1 MTPPPHPS
9 PPSGS
14 LAPVPERRLA
24 VLLSH
29 LHPSACPPPPT
40 TARLASAERLRT
52 AAAAEAS
59 LSASPCAGG
68 GAEGESSGGGHCVF
82 CNIVAGISQ
91 AFKLYEDDVCLCILD
106 AKPLTAGHSLI
117 IPKSHYPSLQ
127 TTPPTVLAAIC
138 SKLPLLGTAIM
149 KATQCDAFNVL
160 INNGEKAGQVIFH
173 THIHIIPRCKDDNLW
188 SSETYSRNPLSH
200 NHETKNLVSYIK
212 EVLSSS
218 FEGYSTATSSMPRN
232 SETTQQD
239 SRLEVRTGKPGPG
252 VDGGFPSA
260 QCFDLFRT

>member
-1 MTPPPHPS
+1 MP

-14 LAPVPERRLA
+14 PAPAPERRLA

-29 LHPSACPPPPT
+29 FRPCCEAPRAT
-40 TARLASAERLRT
+40 TRLTSVERHET
-52 AAAAEAS
+52 AAAAEAEAG
-59 LSASPCAGG
+59 LSAPPCAAEGSG
-68 GAEGESSGGGHCVF
+68 EGESSGGGCCVF
-82 CNIVAGISQ
+82 CNIVAGAAP

-138 SKLPLLGTAIM
+138 SKLPLLGAAIM

-173 THIHIIPRCKDDNLW
+173 THVHIIPRSKDDNLW
-188 SSETYSRNPLSH
+188 SSETYSRNPISH
-200 NHETKNLVSYIK
+200 GKETNNLVSSIK

-218 FEGYSTATSSMPRN
+218 LEDYSTVTASTS
-232 SETTQQD
+232 
-239 SRLEVRTGKPGPG
+239 K
-252 VDGGFPSA
+252 GF
-260 QCFDLFRT
+260 

>member
-1 MTPPPHPS
+1 MP

-14 LAPVPERRLA
+14 PAPERRLA

-29 LHPSACPPPPT
+29 FRPCCEAPRAT
-40 TARLASAERLRT
+40 TRLASVERHGT
-52 AAAAEAS
+52 AAEAEAG
-59 LSASPCAGG
+59 LAASPCAAAGSG
-68 GAEGESSGGGHCVF
+68 EGESSGGGYCVF
-82 CNIVAGISQ
+82 CNIAAGAAP

-106 AKPLTAGHSLI
+106 AKPLTTGHSLI

-138 SKLPLLGTAIM
+138 SKLPLLGAAIM

-173 THIHIIPRCKDDNLW
+173 THVHIIPRSKDDNLW
-188 SSETYSRNPLSH
+188 SSETYSRSPISH
-200 NHETKNLVSYIK
+200 DQETKNLVSSIK

-218 FEGYSTATSSMPRN
+218 PEDYSAATSSTP
-232 SETTQQD
+232 
-239 SRLEVRTGKPGPG
+239 K
-252 VDGGFPSA
+252 GF
-260 QCFDLFRT
+260 

>member
-1 MTPPPHPS
+1 MKTPPPGS
-9 PPSGS
+9 PAWG
-14 LAPVPERRLA
+14 PERCLV

-29 LHPSACPPPPT
+29 LHLTAGAAPP
-40 TARLASAERLRT
+40 TARLATTS
-52 AAAAEAS
+52 AAAEAG
-59 LSASPCAGG
+59 LSASPCAGAG
-68 GAEGESSGGGHCVF
+68 GKGEPSGGGGYCVL
-82 CNIVAGISQ
+82 CNIVAGTSQ

-138 SKLPLLGTAIM
+138 SKLPLLSTAIM

-160 INNGEKAGQVIFH
+160 INNGQKAGQVIFH

-200 NHETKNLVSYIK
+200 NQETKDLVSCIK

-218 FEGYSTATSSMPRN
+218 SEDYSTVTTLLPRS
-232 SETTQQD
+232 SETTQKED
-239 SRLEVRTGKPGPG
+239 SR
-252 VDGGFPSA
+252 
-260 QCFDLFRT
+260 

>member
-1 MTPPPHPS
+1 MQ

-14 LAPVPERRLA
+14 PAPAQAPERRLA

-29 LHPSACPPPPT
+29 FRPCREAPRAT
-40 TARLASAERLRT
+40 TRLASAERHGT
-52 AAAAEAS
+52 AAASETKAEVEAEAG
-59 LSASPCAGG
+59 LSAYPCASGG
-68 GAEGESSGGGHCVF
+68 SGEVQSSGGGYCVF
-82 CNIVAGISQ
+82 CNIVTGAAP

-106 AKPLTAGHSLI
+106 AKPLTTGHSLI

-138 SKLPLLGTAIM
+138 SKLPLLGAAIM

-173 THIHIIPRCKDDNLW
+173 THVHIIPRSKDDNLW
-188 SSETYSRNPLSH
+188 SSETYSRSPISH
-200 NHETKNLVSYIK
+200 GQETKNLVSSIK

-218 FEGYSTATSSMPRN
+218 PDDCSTVTSSTP
-232 SETTQQD
+232 
-239 SRLEVRTGKPGPG
+239 K
-252 VDGGFPSA
+252 GF
-260 QCFDLFRT
+260 

>member
-1 MTPPPHPS
+1 MTTPS
-9 PPSGS
+9 PSGS
-14 LAPVPERRLA
+14 PALERRLA

-29 LHPSACPPPPT
+29 LHPSAGAAPPT
-40 TARLASAERLRT
+40 ARIATAAATR
-52 AAAAEAS
+52 AAAEAGLS
-59 LSASPCAGG
+59 RSPCDGGGWEGELSAGG
-68 GAEGESSGGGHCVF
+68 YCVF
-82 CNIVAGISQ
+82 CNIVAGTSQ
-91 AFKLYEDDVCLCILD
+91 TFKPFRGVELYEDDVCLCILD

-138 SKLPLLGTAIM
+138 SKLPLLSTAIM

-173 THIHIIPRCKDDNLW
+173 THIHIIPRSKDDNLW

-200 NHETKNLVSYIK
+200 NQETKNLVSCIK

-218 FEGYSTATSSMPRN
+218 SEDYSTVTLFMPWN
-232 SETTQQD
+232 SETTQKD
-239 SRLEVRTGKPGPG
+239 SR
-252 VDGGFPSA
+252 
-260 QCFDLFRT
+260 

>member
-1 MTPPPHPS
+1 MTTPS
-9 PPSGS
+9 PSGS
-14 LAPVPERRLA
+14 PALERRLA

-29 LHPSACPPPPT
+29 LHPSAGAAPPT
-40 TARLASAERLRT
+40 ARIATAAATR
-52 AAAAEAS
+52 AAAEAGLS
-59 LSASPCAGG
+59 RSPCDGGGWEGELSAGG
-68 GAEGESSGGGHCVF
+68 YCVF
-82 CNIVAGISQ
+82 CNIVAGTSQ
-91 AFKLYEDDVCLCILD
+91 TFKLYEDDVCLCILD

-138 SKLPLLGTAIM
+138 SKLPLLSTAIM

-173 THIHIIPRCKDDNLW
+173 THIHIIPRSKDDNLW

-200 NHETKNLVSYIK
+200 NQETKNLVSCIK

-218 FEGYSTATSSMPRN
+218 SEDYSTVTLFMPWN
-232 SETTQQD
+232 SETTQKD
-239 SRLEVRTGKPGPG
+239 SR
-252 VDGGFPSA
+252 
-260 QCFDLFRT
+260 